1 MTQSST
7 LPSIAAQ
14 ERSELPTIL
23 NLETPRFRQSEQQP
37 GQI

>member
-23 NLETPRFRQSEQQP
+23 NLETPRFDECN
-37 GQI
+37 GL